1 MLALETALEAAET
14 LGLALSQSQ
23 SASWRHAAEKLKLQL
38 AVFDGRRLHKEY
50 DEYLLRRMLVDQS
63 QSFNRDWSPRFSTLR
78 DKTARILNLGVSRIH
93 WY

>member
-50 DEYLLRRMLVDQS
+50 DEYLLRRMLWTS
-63 QSFNRDWSPRFSTLR
+63 LR
-78 DKTARILNLGVSRIH
+78 VSIGTGRPVSRRCGIKRPEV
-93 WY
+93 